1 MGDYQGPRGHAT
13 GCSPCPLLLLN
24 AWIYCQKDDGSLTDS
39 HYRQEATA
47 ISAVYRHWSVGQWR
61 V

>member
-24 AWIYCQKDDGSLTDS
+24 AWIYRQKDDGSLTDS
-39 HYRQEATA
+39 HY
-47 ISAVYRHWSVGQWR
+47 
-61 V
+61 